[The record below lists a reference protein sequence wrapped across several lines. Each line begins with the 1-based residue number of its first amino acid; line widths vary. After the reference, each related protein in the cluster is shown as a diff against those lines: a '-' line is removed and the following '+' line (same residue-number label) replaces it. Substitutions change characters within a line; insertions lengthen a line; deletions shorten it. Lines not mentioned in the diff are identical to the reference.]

1 MGSASVGFALAD
13 SKIQPQI
20 KKKNPKNSKTQNLS
34 FPHASN
40 YLQSITLYL

>member
-1 MGSASVGFALAD
+1 MADGFC
-13 SKIQPQI
+13 IGRFNQPQI
-20 KKKNPKNSKTQNLS
+20 KKKNPESSKTQNLS